1 MKFEPGMVNS
11 APAAIGG
18 EGMVCLLRN
27 QFVDHQVVV
36 IKIVDHQVDIIIF
49 SIVLVVIP
57 YGPELH
63 NMQIKTASSENKWPS
78 QFLNI

>member
-1 MKFEPGMVNS
+1 MKFEPGMVDS

-18 EGMVCLLRN
+18 EGVVCLLRN
-27 QFVDHQVVV
+27 QFVDHQVAV
-36 IKIVDHQVDIIIF
+36 IIF

-63 NMQIKTASSENKWPS
+63 NRQIKNASSENKCSS
-78 QFLNI
+78 QFVNV

>member
-1 MKFEPGMVNS
+1 MVDS

-18 EGMVCLLRN
+18 EGVVCLLRN

-36 IKIVDHQVDIIIF
+36 IKIVDHQVSVIKF

-63 NMQIKTASSENKWPS
+63 NTQIKTASSENKCSS
-78 QFLNI
+78 QFVNV

>member
-1 MKFEPGMVNS
+1 MKFEPGMVDS

-18 EGMVCLLRN
+18 EGVVCLLRN
-27 QFVDHQVVV
+27 QFVDHQVFV
-36 IKIVDHQVDIIIF
+36 IIF

-63 NMQIKTASSENKWPS
+63 NRQIKNASSENKRS
-78 QFLNI
+78 LQFVNFDKKYN